1 MCRNGAARGRK
12 GIQRGNWIRYVD
24 FQKTNEEKI
33 MKIKSFTKKDM
44 VSRFNCSQG
53 KIIETSDQDVI
64 SHLYDSS
71 FTDICTVFFSVSVC
85 VRAHMC
91 ACVGWRVSSLNI
103 SSFDTHNKMR

>member
-1 MCRNGAARGRK
+1 MCRNVAARGRK

-71 FTDICTVFFSVSVC
+71 FTDICTVFFSVCVC
-85 VRAHMC
+85 VHT
-91 ACVGWRVSSLNI
+91 CVHVWDGECLP
-103 SSFDTHNKMR
+103 